1 MITTTPYSS
10 LFRPTSNGSQ
20 PYPVAPG
27 KQGGSQVVST
37 AQTASRQGRL
47 ESLNISVKSEVTY
60 ANFLARMPEVFKN
73 LSKQDSANAESL
85 QAYIKDL
92 AQIINSR
99 NR

>member
-10 LFRPTSNGSQ
+10 LFRPSSNGTQ

-27 KQGGSQVVST
+27 KQGGAQVGST
-37 AQTASRQGRL
+37 AQAASRQGRL

-73 LSKQDSANAESL
+73 LSRQDSANADSL
-85 QAYIKDL
+85 QTYIKDL

>member
-1 MITTTPYSS
+1 MITTTPYNSS
-10 LFRPTSNGSQ
+10 FRLNSNGAQS
-20 PYPVAPG
+20 YPVAPD
-27 KQGGSQVVST
+27 KHGGTHVGST
-37 AQTASRQGRL
+37 AQAASRQGSL

-73 LSKQDSANAESL
+73 FSKQDSVNADSL

>member
-10 LFRPTSNGSQ
+10 LFRPSSNGTQ
-20 PYPVAPG
+20 PCPVAPG
-27 KQGGSQVVST
+27 KQGGAQVGSA
-37 AQTASRQGRL
+37 AQAASRQGRL

-73 LSKQDSANAESL
+73 LSKQDSANADSL
-85 QAYIKDL
+85 QTYIKDL

>member
-10 LFRPTSNGSQ
+10 LFRPSSNGTQ

-27 KQGGSQVVST
+27 KQGGAQVGST

-73 LSKQDSANAESL
+73 LSKQDSANADSL
-85 QAYIKDL
+85 QTYIKDL

>member
-10 LFRPTSNGSQ
+10 LFRPIPNGAQS
-20 PYPVAPG
+20 YPVAPG
-27 KQGGSQVVST
+27 KQGVSQVGST
-37 AQTASRQGRL
+37 AQAASRQGRQ

-73 LSKQDSANAESL
+73 LSKQDSANADSL
-85 QAYIKDL
+85 QTYIKDL